1 MTLTFPFKLRTNVPF
16 QKSRLV
22 RRRIIGARFLRIRK
36 LPRARFVSF
45 KLPFRYSVDDDV
57 CLFSVG
63 EVRTGFSPG
72 DCRSVDRDDAEC
84 TAFWSVFAHGPRGG
98 YAAIAR
104 ARAGVHGLP
113 GAAKGRYRFR
123 SR

>member
-1 MTLTFPFKLRTNVPF
+1 MTLTFPFKLRAAVPYR
-16 QKSRLV
+16 KSRLV
-22 RRRIIGARFLRIRK
+22 RRRIIGARFLRNRH

-45 KLPFRYSVDDDV
+45 KLPFHYAVDADV

-63 EVRTGFSPG
+63 EVRTGRAPG
-72 DCRSVDRDDAEC
+72 DCRAKNRDDAEC
-84 TAFWSVFAHGPRGG
+84 DALWMLEIREPRRF
-98 YAAIAR
+98 YATLAR
-104 ARAGVHGLP
+104 ARAGVHELP

>member
-36 LPRARFVSF
+36 LPRVRFVSF

-63 EVRTGFSPG
+63 EVRTGRSPD
-72 DCRSVDRDDAEC
+72 DCRAKNRDVSESDALWALEIRK
-84 TAFWSVFAHGPRGG
+84 PRMV
-98 YAAIAR
+98 YASIAR
-104 ARAGVHGLP
+104 VLAGVDGLP

>member
-1 MTLTFPFKLRTNVPF
+1 MTLTFPFKLRAAVPYR
-16 QKSRLV
+16 KSRLV
-22 RRRIIGARFLRIRK
+22 RRRIIGARFLRIRD

-63 EVRTGFSPG
+63 EVRTGRSPG
-72 DCRSVDRDDAEC
+72 DCRAGNRDDAEC
-84 TAFWSVFAHGPRGG
+84 DALWMMEIRKPRMV
-98 YAAIAR
+98 YASIAR
-104 ARAGVHGLP
+104 VRAGVDGLP